1 MNQTKTESGFLS
13 KSGQYLG
20 YSITLIWVIAIA
32 ASVYKLKDGSSPNS
46 YWAAPILLAVSTIA
60 SNAYYFSKIK
70 EKDIKKKETANLIY
84 FHTTLIPIYLA
95 VFVFLVFIFKDAPFG
110 TLLLI
115 R

>member
-1 MNQTKTESGFLS
+1 MTQTKTESKFLS
-13 KSGQYLG
+13 KSGQYIG
-20 YSITLIWVIAIA
+20 FIISLIWVVAIA
-32 ASVYKLKDGSSPNS
+32 TSVYKLKDGTSPNS

-70 EKDIKKKETANLIY
+70 EKDAIKKEKTNLIY
-84 FHTTLIPIYLA
+84 FHTTLIPIYLTIFA
-95 VFVFLVFIFKDAPFG
+95 FLVFILKDSPIT

>member
-1 MNQTKTESGFLS
+1 MTQTKTESNFLS

-20 YSITLIWVIAIA
+20 YFISLIWVILIA
-32 ASVYKLKDGSSPNS
+32 ASVYKLKDGSLPNS
-46 YWAAPILLAVSTIA
+46 YWVAPILLAVSTIA

-70 EKDIKKKETANLIY
+70 EKDTKKKETANLIY
-84 FHTTLIPIYLA
+84 FHTTLIPIYLT
-95 VFVFLVFIFKDAPFG
+95 VFAFLVFILKDAPFG

>member
-1 MNQTKTESGFLS
+1 MTQTKTESSFLS

-20 YSITLIWVIAIA
+20 FVISLIWIVVIA
-32 ASVYKLKDGSSPNS
+32 ASVFKLKDGTSPNS

-70 EKDIKKKETANLIY
+70 EKEKEKEKANLIY
-84 FHTTLIPIYLA
+84 FHTTLIPIYLT
-95 VFVFLVFIFKDAPFG
+95 VFAFLVFILKDSPIT